1 MTDQADRI
9 GVPSG
14 QSDPGAP
21 PPPGWWQASDG
32 NWYPPQGQSAAPPPP
47 SAYPMAPP
55 SNGMATAALVLGIL
69 SICLFWAMGIGV
81 ILGVLATI
89 FGVLGRKKARTLPGE
104 YASGRAMAGLVTG
117 IIGAVISALFFML
130 VVVAANDAANEFERI
145 GNEINSDAP
154 DGRCD
159 RDRYWEDPDC

>member
-89 FGVLGRKKARTLPGE
+89 FGVLGRKKAHSLPGE

-159 RDRYWEDPDC
+159 MDRYWEDPDC